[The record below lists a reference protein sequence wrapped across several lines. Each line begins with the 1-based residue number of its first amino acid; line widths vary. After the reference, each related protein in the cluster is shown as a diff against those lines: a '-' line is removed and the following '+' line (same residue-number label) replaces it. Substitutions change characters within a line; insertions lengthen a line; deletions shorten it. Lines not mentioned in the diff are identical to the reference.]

1 MASNK
6 QGKTR
11 EERVTNKMT
20 FKVTSTEF
28 YLFLVVV
35 AVSVAANLPE
45 DIVGKYIDQRL
56 LLILLAAVVVIA
68 LFRYLRLLLFLCVAT
83 LAVGANVP
91 EQLSETLGINQ
102 SIMLAFLA
110 LIVIV
115 AQANRF
121 LKLPTEDGMGL
132 KKDMPKLDSAE
143 SRKAVLIAI
152 ARGNVKRL
160 KWFHSHNTEL
170 NFSEDGVSPV
180 TLAAEKGN
188 SEIMQLLIY
197 YGVNLNVTNAEGKTP
212 LEIAEA
218 HGFNRTAEIIRFA
231 QEHLEEQK
239 SAQVQPLPSL
249 GDEPASSEQP
259 AST

>member
-1 MASNK
+1 MAL
-6 QGKTR
+6 
-11 EERVTNKMT
+11 
-20 FKVTSTEF
+20 KVRNTEL

-35 AVSVAANLPE
+35 AVSIAANLPE
-45 DIVGKYIDQRL
+45 PVIGKYIDQRL
-56 LLILLAAVVVIA
+56 LLIVLAAVVVIA

-102 SIMLAFLA
+102 AIMLAFLV
-110 LIVIV
+110 LVVII

-121 LKLPTEDGMGL
+121 LKLPTEQTAAQ
-132 KKDMPKLDSAE
+132 KADMPKLDSAE

-170 NFSEDGVSPV
+170 NFIEDGVAPV

-218 HGFNRTAEIIRFA
+218 HGFNRTAEMIKFA
-231 QEHLEEQK
+231 LEHLDEQK
-239 SAQVQPLPSL
+239 MPQVQPLPSTASEA
-249 GDEPASSEQP
+249 GSSEQT
-259 AST
+259 ASA